1 MGLHKTGE
9 KGGRQFRLPLI
20 AATAL
25 CAATLLPMAA
35 FSATNYRDWISAHGG
50 TATID
55 GGSAGTNYLS
65 PYTPDNAF
73 NGSTSDVPEERYLGE
88 IRGDPA
94 TSAYIIFGADIAGAS
109 FTLTRY
115 RICRLTPKNY
125 SSFTRAPTDW
135 TLYGSN
141 SSAFDGTWTQIDS
154 QNDVVWTG
162 NDTTVPSETA
172 RWHTYVLDAPQT
184 YKFYKIAFTAS
195 AATSSLSWRVGVMEI
210 EYLSDAETFAPPYS
224 AGALLVNSDSFKSY
238 DETAYAATEANA
250 LSFTGFEGVANS
262 TTLFYGGWWDFGGG
276 NFPTNVANDRTITIG
291 QGAVVTNV
299 AGMPQTS
306 EYYRNKFNMLGASRF
321 YVGGD
326 VVLDYGGTTLNH
338 SNQLYV
344 AEGSS
349 FVVGGD
355 IVMGNKAA
363 TSIWSPRLGTSM
375 NVAGPGSLVKA
386 KNLMMPKVSNSPG
399 DCRTVVTDRAVLD
412 VENEIVLGNGSH
424 NFGNRLYVMDGGAV
438 TAATVNVG
446 VGNFIND
453 RGLYSDYE
461 VHVLNGGILRADT
474 AFNVGVS
481 SSAGTGPSGVKIVV
495 SNGIFSVA
503 KLRPFGLG
511 TCNTNNEVRVSGH
524 LSRFEV
530 DDVSDV
536 SLFGMAGGNM
546 FIVENGA
553 KIDFPWNTCSCDS
566 SSANGTV
573 LVTGANTVLTLKDSF
588 GLSGS
593 ADNPTATTGFT
604 NRLCIADGGIVTGAF
619 VRVSGDAGTLS
630 VSNGTLL
637 VSSASC
643 AEVDVEPAVADY
655 PALTAGLN
663 FRYGGLSKNCVVR
676 LSGSC
681 PRIVCVG
688 GASADLR
695 GSTKLVF
702 DIPETGYDY
711 QSNDYVPFDVS
722 NVLSISAN
730 CEIRVNGLDS
740 EAVKDA
746 IVANGGS
753 MALVRAKTLAIG
765 SGVLSAA
772 RATFPKGFGLI
783 VSGAA
788 GEGQTLSLV
797 YSPGFIIIVR

>member
-9 KGGRQFRLPLI
+9 KGGRQFRLPLF
-20 AATAL
+20 AATAF
-25 CAATLLPMAA
+25 CAVTLLPMAA
-35 FSATNYRDWISAHGG
+35 MSETNYRDWISAHGG

-55 GGSAGTNYLS
+55 GGTAGTNYLS
-65 PYTPDNAF
+65 PYIPDNAF
-73 NGSTSDVPEERYLGE
+73 NGSTSEVANERYLGE
-88 IRGDPA
+88 ISSDPA
-94 TSAYIIFGADIAGAS
+94 TSAYIIFGADIDGAS
-109 FTLTRY
+109 FTMTRY
-115 RICRLTPKNY
+115 RICRLTPANY
-125 SSFTRAPTDW
+125 NSLTRAPTAW

-141 SSAFDGTWTQIDS
+141 SSAFDGTWIQIDS
-154 QNDVVWTG
+154 QTNVVWTG
-162 NDTTVPSETA
+162 ADNKVPNETE
-172 RWHTYVLDAPQT
+172 RWHTYTLNAPQK

-195 AATSSLSWRVGVMEI
+195 AATSSLTWRVGVMEI

-224 AGALLVNSDSFKSY
+224 AGALLVNSDSFKAY
-238 DETAYAATEANA
+238 DETAYAATEANT
-250 LSFTGFEGVANS
+250 LSFTGFEGAANS
-262 TTLFYGGWWDFGGG
+262 TTFFYGGWWDFCGG

-291 QGAVVTNV
+291 EGAVVTNV
-299 AGMPQTS
+299 VGMPQTK
-306 EYYRNKFNMLGASRF
+306 EYYRNKLNILGASRF
-321 YVGGD
+321 YVDGD
-326 VVLDYGGTTLNH
+326 AVLDYGGTTQNH
-338 SNQLYV
+338 SNEVCV
-344 AEGSS
+344 AGGSS

-355 IVMGNKAA
+355 IIMGNKA
-363 TSIWSPRLGTSM
+363 TSSIWSPRLGTSL

-399 DCRTVVTDRAVLD
+399 GCRTVVTDHAVLG

-424 NFGNRLYVMDGGAV
+424 NFSNSLYVMDGGAV

-446 VGNFIND
+446 VSSSAND
-453 RGLYSDYE
+453 RGLYSGYE
-461 VHVLNGGILRADT
+461 VHVLNGGTLRADT

-481 SSAGTGPSGVKIVV
+481 SSTSYGPAGVGIVV
-495 SNGIFSVA
+495 SNGTFSVA
-503 KLRPFGLG
+503 KFRPFGFG
-511 TCNTNNEVRVSGH
+511 IACTNNEVRVSGP

-604 NRLCIADGGIVTGAF
+604 NRLCIADGGIVTGAY

-643 AEVDVEPAVADY
+643 AAVDAEPAVAGY

-681 PRIVCVG
+681 PRIACVG

-740 EAVKDA
+740 EALKDA

-783 VSGAA
+783 VSGTA

>member
-1 MGLHKTGE
+1 MGLHKADE
-9 KGGRQFRLPLI
+9 KVGRAFRLSLF

-25 CAATLLPMAA
+25 CAATLLPTAA

-73 NGSTSDVPEERYLGE
+73 NGSTSDVPEEQYLGE

-125 SSFTRAPTDW
+125 SSFTRAPTAW

-224 AGALLVNSDSFKSY
+224 AGELLVNSDSFKAY

-250 LSFTGFEGVANS
+250 LSFTGFESVANS
-262 TTLFYGGWWDFGGG
+262 TTFFYGGWWDFQGG
-276 NFPTNVANDRTITIG
+276 NFPTNVANDRTITIKD
-291 QGAVVTNV
+291 GAVVTNV
-299 AGMPQTS
+299 ASMPQES
-306 EYYRNKFNMLGASRF
+306 VYNRNKFNILGASRF
-321 YVGGD
+321 HVAGD
-326 VVLDYGGTTLNH
+326 VILDFGGTTLNQ
-338 SNQLYV
+338 SNELWV
-344 AEGSS
+344 SEASS
-349 FVVGGD
+349 FVAGGD
-355 IVMGNKAA
+355 IVFGKTA
-363 TSIWSPRLGTSM
+363 TSSQWRPKT
-375 NVAGPGSLVKA
+375 GSSLKVEGSGSYVRA
-386 KNLMMPKVSNSPG
+386 KNLKMPKTLGAPG
-399 DCRTVVTDRAVLD
+399 GCRAVVTDNAVLD
-412 VENEIVLGNGSH
+412 IENDILIGTGSH
-424 NFGNRLYVMDGGAV
+424 THNNSLYVTDGGAV
-438 TAATVNVG
+438 TAATVRVG
-446 VGNFIND
+446 VGSSKNED
-453 RGLYSDYE
+453 YDSSGYE
-461 VHVLNGGILRADT
+461 VHILNGGILRADT
-474 AFNVGVS
+474 EFRIGSNSKSENGS
-481 SSAGTGPSGVKIVV
+481 CGVKLVI
-495 SNGIFSVA
+495 SNGTFSAA
-503 KLRPFGLG
+503 KFLPFGVG
-511 TCNTNNEVRVSGH
+511 KNNKNSAVRVSGPQA
-524 LSRFEV
+524 RFEV
-530 DDVSDV
+530 DDASDAP
-536 SLFGMAGGNM
+536 LFGMAGGNM

-604 NRLCIADGGIVTGAF
+604 NRLCIADGGIVTGAY

-643 AEVDVEPAVADY
+643 AAVDAEPAVADY

-681 PRIVCVG
+681 PRIACVG

-783 VSGAA
+783 VSGTA

>member
-9 KGGRQFRLPLI
+9 KCGRQFRLPLF
-20 AATAL
+20 AATAF

-88 IRGDPA
+88 ISSDPA
-94 TSAYIIFGADIAGAS
+94 TSAYIIFGADIDGAS

-115 RICRLTPKNY
+115 RICRLTPANY
-125 SSFTRAPTDW
+125 NSLTRAPTAW

-141 SSAFDGTWTQIDS
+141 SSAFDGTWIQIDS
-154 QNDVVWTG
+154 QTNVVWTG
-162 NDTTVPSETA
+162 ADNKVPNETA
-172 RWHTYVLDAPQT
+172 RWHTYTLNAPQK

-224 AGALLVNSDSFKSY
+224 AGALLVNSDSFKAY

-250 LSFTGFEGVANS
+250 LSFTGFEGAANS
-262 TTLFYGGWWDFGGG
+262 TTFFYGGWWDFCGG

-291 QGAVVTNV
+291 EGAVVTNV
-299 AGMPQTS
+299 AGMPQTK
-306 EYYRNKFNMLGASRF
+306 EYYRNKLNILGASRF

-338 SNQLYV
+338 SNLLYV

-355 IVMGNKAA
+355 IVMGNKA
-363 TSIWSPRLGTSM
+363 TSSIWSPKLGSTLM
-375 NVAGPGSLVKA
+375 VAGQGSFAKA
-386 KNLMMPKVSNSPG
+386 NNLMMPKVSSSPG
-399 DCRTVVTDRAVLD
+399 GCRTVVTDHAVLG

-446 VGNFIND
+446 VSSGAKD
-453 RGLYSDYE
+453 RGLYSGYE
-461 VHVLNGGILRADT
+461 VHVLNGGTLRAET
-474 AFNVGVS
+474 EFNVGVS
-481 SSAGTGPSGVKIVV
+481 SSTSYGPAGVGIVV
-495 SNGIFSVA
+495 SNGTFSVA
-503 KLRPFGLG
+503 KFRPFGFG
-511 TCNTNNEVRVSGH
+511 IACTNNEVRVSGP

-604 NRLCIADGGIVTGAF
+604 NRLCIADGGIVTGAY

-681 PRIVCVG
+681 PRIACVG

-740 EAVKDA
+740 KAVKDA

-783 VSGAA
+783 VSGTA